1 MNSEQAVPRT
11 RTHRALLSDDVV
23 TSVLSFL
30 APDAGRAVDLA
41 CEMHHNLWRRR
52 CAGLFRVLRSPVGD
66 LVFSERVIAYGDGAL
81 VPNYGSGTL
90 STHSG
95 RPDNCLKTYSP
106 SGDHISDLVLGTPR
120 PTAVALR
127 GDGTAWILLHSSNLI
142 VCARLDD
149 PTYSSESLT
158 MEIDPE
164 RFYPDHENVV
174 DCRVCDIGLAGDRLL
189 ILTETLARNDPER
202 FSRVHVVDDR
212 TGALL
217 YQFPTGLKRYKNGLF
232 AVQDDMLHVAGFGTN
247 AIHTYNWR
255 QGSAAGIIR
264 LGGDLTFRK
273 PWGVAVSGKMLYVSE
288 QGDSSEDVAGR
299 IWILRL
305 PDDVSSSSSDPI
317 VVQVIPSPDGKEL
330 GGLCLNRGR
339 LWCMGPDEGRT
350 HMHLFGPCY

>member
-1 MNSEQAVPRT
+1 MNSTPALPRT
-11 RTHRALLSDDVV
+11 STHRALLSDDVV
-23 TSVLSFL
+23 SSVLSFL
-30 APDAGRAVDLA
+30 APDAGRAVYPA
-41 CEMHHNLWRRR
+41 CKMYRDLWRRR
-52 CAGLFRVLRSPVGD
+52 CTGLFRVLRSPVGD
-66 LVFSERVIAYGDGAL
+66 LVYSKQVIAYGDGVVVA
-81 VPNYGSGTL
+81 NYGSDEL
-90 STHSG
+90 S
-95 RPDNCLKTYSP
+95 RRCLKTYSA
-106 SGDHISDLVLGTPR
+106 SGDHISDLLLGTPL

-127 GDGTAWILLHSSNLI
+127 GDGTAWILLRASNSI

-149 PTYSSESLT
+149 PTYSSESVT
-158 MEIDPE
+158 MEINPK
-164 RFYPDHENVV
+164 RFYPDHANVLE
-174 DCRVCDIGLAGDRLL
+174 CRVCDIGLAGDRLL
-189 ILTETLARNDPER
+189 ILTEAFTENRPEQ

-232 AVQDDMLHVAGFGTN
+232 AVQDDMLFVAGFGTN
-247 AIHTYNWR
+247 VIHTYNWR
-255 QGSAAGIIR
+255 QGSAAGLIR

-273 PWGVAVSGKMLYVSE
+273 PWGIAVSGRMLYVSE
-288 QGDSSEDVAGR
+288 QGNSSEDVAGR

-350 HMHLFGPCY
+350 HMHLLGPCY

>member
-1 MNSEQAVPRT
+1 MDSEQALPRT
-11 RTHRALLSDDVV
+11 THRALLSGDVV
-23 TSVLSFL
+23 SSVLSFL
-30 APDAGRAVDLA
+30 APEAGRAVDPA
-41 CEMHHNLWRRR
+41 CKMYRDLWRRR
-52 CAGLFRVLRSPVGD
+52 CAGLLRVLRSPVGD

-95 RPDNCLKTYSP
+95 RPDNCLKTYSA
-106 SGDHISDLVLGTPR
+106 SGDHISDLLLGTPR

-142 VCARLDD
+142 VCAGLDD

-217 YQFPTGLKRYKNGLF
+217 YQFPTGLKRYQNGLF
-232 AVQDDMLHVAGFGTN
+232 AVQDDMLFVAGFGTG

-264 LGGDLTFRK
+264 FGGDLAFRM
-273 PWGVAVSGKMLYVSE
+273 PWGVAVGGKMLYVSE
-288 QGDSSEDVAGR
+288 QGDSSEDVPGR

-305 PDDVSSSSSDPI
+305 PNDASSDAT
-317 VVQVIPSPDGKEL
+317 VVQDIPSPDGREL

-339 LWCMGPDEGRT
+339 LWCMGPDVGRT
-350 HMHLFGPCY
+350 HMHLLGPCY

>member
-1 MNSEQAVPRT
+1 MNSTQALPRT

-23 TSVLSFL
+23 TSVFAFL
-30 APDAGRAVDLA
+30 APEAGRGVYPA
-41 CEMHHNLWRRR
+41 CKLYRELWRRR
-52 CAGLFRVLRSPVGD
+52 CTGLLRVLRSPVGD

-81 VPNYGSGTL
+81 VPNYGFGAL
-90 STHSG
+90 SVGSD
-95 RPDNCLKTYSP
+95 RCLKTYSA
-106 SGDHISDLVLGTPR
+106 SGDHISDLLLGTPR

-232 AVQDDMLHVAGFGTN
+232 AVQDDMLFVAGFGTN
-247 AIHTYNWR
+247 VIHTYNWH

-350 HMHLFGPCY
+350 HMHLLGPCY

>member
-1 MNSEQAVPRT
+1 MNSTPAPPRT

-30 APDAGRAVDLA
+30 APETGGGAYPA
-41 CEMHHNLWRRR
+41 CKLFRDLWRRR
-52 CAGLFRVLRSPVGD
+52 CTGLFRVLRSPVGD
-66 LVFSERVIAYGDGAL
+66 LGWSEQVIAYGDGAL
-81 VPNYGSGTL
+81 VPNYRS
-90 STHSG
+90 
-95 RPDNCLKTYSP
+95 DCLKTYSA
-106 SGDHISDLVLGTPR
+106 SGDHLSDLLVGISS
-120 PTAVALR
+120 PTAVAIR
-127 GDGTAWILLHSSNLI
+127 GDGTAWLLLHNANRI

-149 PTYSSESLT
+149 PTYSSDI

-189 ILTETLARNDPER
+189 ILTVTLAENEPER

-217 YQFPTGLKRYKNGLF
+217 YQFPTSLSRHENALF
-232 AVQDDMLHVAGFGTN
+232 AVQDDMLYIAGFATD
-247 AIHTYNWR
+247 AIHIYNWR
-255 QGSAAGIIR
+255 HGSAAGLIR
-264 LGGDLTFRK
+264 LGGDLAFRM

-288 QGDSSEDVAGR
+288 QGNSTEDVPGR

-317 VVQVIPSPDGKEL
+317 VVQVIPSPDGGEL
-330 GGLCLNRGR
+330 GGLCLNGGQ
-339 LWCMGPDEGRT
+339 LWCMGPDEQRT
-350 HMHLFGPCY
+350 HMHLLGPCY

>member
-1 MNSEQAVPRT
+1 MNSTPALPRT

-41 CEMHHNLWRRR
+41 CKMHHNLWRRR
-52 CAGLFRVLRSPVGD
+52 CSRLFRVLRSPVGD

-81 VPNYGSGTL
+81 VPNYG
-90 STHSG
+90 
-95 RPDNCLKTYSP
+95 DNETDMCLKTYSA
-106 SGDHISDLVLGTPR
+106 SGDHVSDLLRGIPR
-120 PTAVALR
+120 PTALALR
-127 GDGTAWILLHSSNLI
+127 GDGTAWILLHDANLI
-142 VCARLDD
+142 VCTRLDYD
-149 PTYSSESLT
+149 PTYSSESET

-164 RFYPDHENVV
+164 RFYPDHANGLGCMVS
-174 DCRVCDIGLAGDRLL
+174 DICLAGDRLL
-189 ILTETLARNDPER
+189 ILSYPCGNFNENER
-202 FSRVHVVDDR
+202 EKASSRVHVVDDGS
-212 TGALL
+212 GALL
-217 YQFPTGLKRYKNGLF
+217 YQFLTHLSKYENGLF
-232 AVQDDMLHVAGFGTN
+232 AVQDDMLFVAGFGTN
-247 AIHTYNWR
+247 VIHTYNWR
-255 QGSAAGIIR
+255 QGSLVGCIR
-264 LGGDLTFRK
+264 PEGDLTFRR

-288 QGDSSEDVAGR
+288 QGESSENVAGR

-317 VVQVIPSPDGKEL
+317 VVQVISSPDGKEL

>member
-1 MNSEQAVPRT
+1 MNSTPALPRT
-11 RTHRALLSDDVV
+11 THRALLSDDVV
-23 TSVLSFL
+23 SSVLSFL
-30 APDAGRAVDLA
+30 APDAGRAVDPA
-41 CEMHHNLWRRR
+41 CKMYRDLWRRR

-66 LVFSERVIAYGDGAL
+66 FVFSERVIVYGDGAL
-81 VPNYGSGTL
+81 VPNYGS
-90 STHSG
+90 
-95 RPDNCLKTYSP
+95 DFANMCLKTYSA
-106 SGDHISDLVLGTPR
+106 SGDHVSNLLLGTSF

-127 GDGTAWILLHSSNLI
+127 GDGTAWILLRGSNLI

-149 PTYSSESLT
+149 PTYSSAI
-158 MEIDPE
+158 MEINPE
-164 RFYPDHENVV
+164 RLHPDFA
-174 DCRVCDIGLAGDRLL
+174 DGDSCRVCDIGLAGDRLL

-217 YQFPTGLKRYKNGLF
+217 YQFPTGLKRYQNGLF
-232 AVQDDMLHVAGFGTN
+232 AVQDDMLFVAGFGTG

-264 LGGDLTFRK
+264 FGGDLAFRM
-273 PWGVAVSGKMLYVSE
+273 PWGVAVGGKMLYVSE
-288 QGDSSEDVAGR
+288 QGDSSEDVPGR

-305 PDDVSSSSSDPI
+305 PNDASSDAT
-317 VVQVIPSPDGKEL
+317 VVQDIPSPDGREL

-339 LWCMGPDEGRT
+339 LWCMGPDEGRN

>member
-1 MNSEQAVPRT
+1 MPRT

-23 TSVLSFL
+23 TSVLLFL
-30 APDAGRAVDLA
+30 APEAGRAVDPA
-41 CEMHHNLWRRR
+41 CKMYRDLWRRR
-52 CAGLFRVLRSPVGD
+52 CAGLLRVLRSPVGD

-81 VPNYGSGTL
+81 VPNYGFGAL
-90 STHSG
+90 SVGSD
-95 RPDNCLKTYSP
+95 RCLKTYSP
-106 SGDHISDLVLGTPR
+106 SGDHISDLVPGTPR

-232 AVQDDMLHVAGFGTN
+232 AVQDDMLFVAGFGTN
-247 AIHTYNWR
+247 VIHTYNWR
-255 QGSAAGIIR
+255 QGSAAGLIR
-264 LGGDLTFRK
+264 LGGDLAFRK

-288 QGDSSEDVAGR
+288 QGDSSEDVPGR

-305 PDDVSSSSSDPI
+305 PNDASSDAT
-317 VVQVIPSPDGKEL
+317 VVQDIPSPDGREL

-339 LWCMGPDEGRT
+339 LWCMGPDVGRT
-350 HMHLFGPCY
+350 HMHLLGPCY

>member
-1 MNSEQAVPRT
+1 MPRT

-23 TSVLSFL
+23 TSVFAFL
-30 APDAGRAVDLA
+30 APEAGRAVYPA
-41 CEMHHNLWRRR
+41 CKMYRDLWRRR
-52 CAGLFRVLRSPVGD
+52 CTGLLRVLRSPVGD

-95 RPDNCLKTYSP
+95 RPDNCLKTYSA
-106 SGDHISDLVLGTPR
+106 SGDHISDLLLGTPR

-142 VCARLDD
+142 VCAGLDD

-189 ILTETLARNDPER
+189 ILTETLAENEPER

-232 AVQDDMLHVAGFGTN
+232 AVQDDMLFVAGFGTN
-247 AIHTYNWR
+247 VIHTYNWR
-255 QGSAAGIIR
+255 QGSAAGLIR
-264 LGGDLTFRK
+264 LGGDLAFRK
-273 PWGVAVSGKMLYVSE
+273 PWGVAVSGKMLYISE
-288 QGDSSEDVAGR
+288 QGDSSEYVAGR

-305 PDDVSSSSSDPI
+305 PDDVSSDAT
-317 VVQVIPSPDGKEL
+317 VLQVIPSPDGKEL

>member
-1 MNSEQAVPRT
+1 MPALPRT

-23 TSVLSFL
+23 SSVLSFL
-30 APDAGRAVDLA
+30 APEAGRGVDPA
-41 CEMHHNLWRRR
+41 CKMYRDLWRRGG
-52 CAGLFRVLRSPVGD
+52 AGVLRGHRSPVGD
-66 LVFSERVIAYGDGAL
+66 LDHSERVIAYGDGAL
-81 VPNYGSGTL
+81 VPNYGFGAL
-90 STHSG
+90 SVGSD
-95 RPDNCLKTYSP
+95 RCLKTYSP
-106 SGDHISDLVLGTPR
+106 SGDHISDLVPGTPR

-164 RFYPDHENVV
+164 RFYPDHANGLGCMVS
-174 DCRVCDIGLAGDRLL
+174 DICLTGDRLL
-189 ILTETLARNDPER
+189 ILSYPCGNFNENER
-202 FSRVHVVDDR
+202 EQASSRVHVVDDGS
-212 TGALL
+212 GALL
-217 YQFPTGLKRYKNGLF
+217 YQFLTHLSKYENGLF
-232 AVQDDMLHVAGFGTN
+232 AVQDDMLFVAGFGTN
-247 AIHTYNWR
+247 VIHTYNWR
-255 QGSAAGIIR
+255 QGSPVGCIR
-264 LGGDLTFRK
+264 PEGDLTFRR

-288 QGDSSEDVAGR
+288 QGESSENVAGR

-350 HMHLFGPCY
+350 HMHLLGPCY